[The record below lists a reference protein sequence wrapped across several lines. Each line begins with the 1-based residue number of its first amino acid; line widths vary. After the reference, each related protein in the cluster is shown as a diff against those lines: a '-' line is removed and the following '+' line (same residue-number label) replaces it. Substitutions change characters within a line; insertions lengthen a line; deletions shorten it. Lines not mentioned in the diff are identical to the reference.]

1 MARSILRSGSGAST
15 ALSPSVRA
23 MTTKSRLPR
32 SSATARAMRSL
43 PTISLTGIS
52 DLDIRIEVHVGRA
65 QVADGKGIAAEVDRL
80 EAVVHDELGAHRVV
94 YARPEQEW
102 LGVK

>member
-1 MARSILRSGSGAST
+1 MLGLDALFRISHRHRQLELAQRAHGA
-15 ALSPSVRA
+15 
-23 MTTKSRLPR
+23 
-32 SSATARAMRSL
+32 
-43 PTISLTGIS
+43 TGGIG